1 VLENETV
8 RSKMSPALAKA
19 PTPPTQA
26 KAAST
31 AAPAQASTGPNRQR
45 RRPRKLNKD
54 TETEVKAATPS
65 AAAAPATNA
74 KETVLPASTQ
84 EIEALKS
91 RVRGL
96 EAKVE
101 ELYKEGVDRRDKSPR
116 RRGKARKDSSQQQ
129 VPTLST
135 PEPSGKVVE
144 VEDEADEELGR
155 LEDELEVARRDL
167 ESFQPRSARPRGK
180 RTTSG
185 DTEYIEE
192 IPRGNVGEVED
203 TVDTGDRQVTL
214 TGSYRI
220 PLPSTHSLAHVV
232 GLCELL
238 LSLRLV
244 KPVPSASTFSKRTS
258 LTFTALYS

>member
-1 VLENETV
+1 
-8 RSKMSPALAKA
+8 MSPALAKA

-31 AAPAQASTGPNRQR
+31 AAPAPAATGPNRQR

-65 AAAAPATNA
+65 SAAAAAAAPAANA

-135 PEPSGKVVE
+135 PEPSSKVVE

-238 LSLRLV
+238 LSWRLV
-244 KPVPSASTFSKRTS
+244 KPVPSASTFPKRTS
-258 LTFTALYS
+258 LTLYRTL